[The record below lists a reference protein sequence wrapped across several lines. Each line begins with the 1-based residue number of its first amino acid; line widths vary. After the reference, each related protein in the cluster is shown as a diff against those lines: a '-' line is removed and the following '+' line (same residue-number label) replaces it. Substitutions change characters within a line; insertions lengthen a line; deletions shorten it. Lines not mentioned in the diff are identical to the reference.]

1 MAQHIIIICIVSI
14 LLWYYYIKSKEQ
26 DDKYIPVM
34 VRHSELMQEN
44 SVLKQENKKLRMK
57 LKYLENYKQDV
68 SKTFK
73 ILDSELGLINE
84 HILKKKNQE
93 VQDQQ
98 EEVSQTHSN
107 NFQNPLNPTVLNSL
121 IRESQEPSDSLNN
134 IFNRFLTGD
143 VNFMNTFSSHPSRNE
158 EIPSREQSND
168 SHDNQNYQDTQDI
181 QEPRTQFQND
191 IEMEDDLGQ
200 IPPNTRNLQSEVH
213 FSVNYLPLNS
223 SYRQFLIRRDP
234 VNQQSSELPSR
245 PVSPQAPS
253 PSAQAPL

>member
-1 MAQHIIIICIVSI
+1 MAQHIIIICIISI

-73 ILDSELGLINE
+73 ILDNELGLINE
-84 HILKKKNQE
+84 HIKKKSDE
-93 VQDQQ
+93 IPTQ
-98 EEVSQTHSN
+98 EEQPPQMSQPQTTFETS
-107 NFQNPLNPTVLNSL
+107 LNPNILNSL
-121 IRESQEPSDSLNN
+121 IRESQEPDTINS

-143 VNFMNTFSSHPSRNE
+143 VNFMNSLSSQEVSDE
-158 EIPSREQSND
+158 REP
-168 SHDNQNYQDTQDI
+168 QN
-181 QEPRTQFQND
+181 QEPSLNQTEPESDGERRLPAD
-191 IEMEDDLGQ
+191 
-200 IPPNTRNLQSEVH
+200 VH

-223 SYRQFLIRRDP
+223 SYRQFLIRRP
-234 VNQQSSELPSR
+234 QSQTELSVIPPPPPPPST
-245 PVSPQAPS
+245 
-253 PSAQAPL
+253 

>member
-1 MAQHIIIICIVSI
+1 MAQHIIIICIISI

-34 VRHSELMQEN
+34 VRHSELMHEN
-44 SVLKQENKKLRMK
+44 NMLKQENKKLKLR

-84 HILKKKNQE
+84 HLNKKSQE
-93 VQDQQ
+93 IQPPNDIA
-98 EEVSQTHSN
+98 E
-107 NFQNPLNPTVLNSL
+107 QNSAFETSLTPTVLNSL
-121 IRESQEPSDSLNN
+121 IRESHLPSTNSLNN

-143 VNFMNTFSSHPSRNE
+143 VNFMNNLPHQSSEAQQTVHQD
-158 EIPSREQSND
+158 IHQDIHREVEQELEQELTQNNGD
-168 SHDNQNYQDTQDI
+168 VQQEDNQQNNQDNY
-181 QEPRTQFQND
+181 PRS
-191 IEMEDDLGQ
+191 
-200 IPPNTRNLQSEVH
+200 IPEVH

-234 VNQQSSELPSR
+234 ESSNESVPS
-245 PVSPQAPS
+245 APS
-253 PSAQAPL
+253 APL